1 MWNTKLFGHNTEVN
15 GTCSGISVGINVDG
29 NDLEKERNHYGLL
42 SKCEWNR

>member
-29 NDLEKERNHYGLL
+29 NDLEKGKKSLWALE
-42 SKCEWNR
+42 